1 MIEGAPGFAIDAEYL
16 QEVLMASLAFENWE
30 SLLDILKPRDSE
42 HVPGAYSEEKPV
54 CALLLV

>member
-1 MIEGAPGFAIDAEYL
+1 MIEGAPGFAIYAEHL

-42 HVPGAYSEEKPV
+42 HVPRAYSEEEPV
-54 CALLLV
+54 CPLPLV